1 MKKKTNYIFQLPH
14 FSPFITIFIYI
25 FFSISLKKNPHWF
38 FFWKKFFHINLVF
51 IFVRVP
57 LLVKDIG
64 GFCWVYKSSIIGF
77 IHWENFVCCNNTFVL
92 NWIEVWEGRIEEQR
106 TGGSQELELM
116 RLHRQSMNPI
126 RFHVPPS
133 IFSHP
138 FIKDSIMRL
147 VSIAII
153 AFFLFMIKGI
163 AVATLWCCTVVCK
176 SRSARDFEFET
187 SVVEVSSLIIWDTR
201 RVVSSVFFCPAFC
214 LV

>member
-1 MKKKTNYIFQLPH
+1 M
-14 FSPFITIFIYI
+14 
-25 FFSISLKKNPHWF
+25 
-38 FFWKKFFHINLVF
+38 F

-153 AFFLFMIKGI
+153 AFFFIHDKGN
-163 AVATLWCCTVVCK
+163 
-176 SRSARDFEFET
+176 RSCYPLVLHGGMQIPFGKGFW
-187 SVVEVSSLIIWDTR
+187 IWDLR
-201 RVVSSVFFCPAFC
+201 CGSFKPNHLRHPKGSFVCVFLSCFLFGLTIC
-214 LV
+214 